1 MSASNRAVGRVQGDI
16 TISPQW
22 LLIAVLSTLLV
33 IGLFGFPAVDVASAN
48 TTTTESGTADG
59 EAGVDAEFDD
69 DEIEVGTEDTVEVE
83 VSNDDGE
90 IGLTFGNDP
99 PQEVEARLLRAEGT
113 EVELTDAP
121 DGVDIRTDSQRIG
134 TLEDGESETVP
145 FEIYVDED
153 EFDPGEE
160 FDLDI
165 EVSYT
170 DIERVEYT
178 LNADGD
184 VIGISNEAESDET
197 DTFTDTVSIEDEVRF
212 DVIDTE
218 SDVQVDD
225 SGEWTVV
232 MNNTGSENATDVVV
246 TAESGDSE
254 VFFGSD
260 SPTASRTVGEWAAGE
275 TKELTFRAGTTDEA
289 LIEPYPIGV
298 TVEYDDEDGDRQT
311 EDDADTGQATLEP
324 TDRQQYTVDDVSHEV
339 QIGDD
344 GLVAVNVTNHGPQ
357 SVTDAVVELSAGDG
371 DIAFGSAGEESGA
384 PPGEEFGLDVDG
396 LDDDGG
402 PGSPTAS
409 AYVGEW
415 EADETVTLVYQ
426 TAVADDA
433 VEREYPLEA
442 TITALDRNDNELEDR
457 DREFGFEPLPEQTFD
472 IQNADTSLRV
482 GEDGDV
488 VGSVTNDGEYTA
500 ENVVVQLASEPSNV
514 LPRNNE
520 YAIGDLEPG
529 ETAEFDF
536 RLGITEEAEAGP
548 QMLEFETRYRSDG
561 DIRVDSSQDIMVDVE
576 PDRDSFDVDVVNATF
591 EPGESDIIE
600 VELENNRDET
610 VTDVRAKVFPD
621 TPIASDDDESFVT
634 EIEPGETETVI
645 FDVGVDSGVSPQDYP
660 LSLDI
665 RYDDERGDS
674 QLSGTYQL
682 PITVTESTD
691 DGLPVWLISGGVL
704 VAIGGALVV
713 FRGRITDEAST
724 LRGRLDGN

>member
-1 MSASNRAVGRVQGDI
+1 MSATNRAVGRAEKEI
-16 TISPQW
+16 AFPPQW
-22 LLIAVLSTLLV
+22 LLIAVLSCLLV
-33 IGLFGFPAVDVASAN
+33 IGLFGFPAADVASAN
-48 TTTTESGTADG
+48 TTSGTAEG
-59 EAGVDAEFDD
+59 EPGIDADFDE

-83 VSNDDGE
+83 VTNDDGE

-113 EVELTDAP
+113 EVELTNAP
-121 DGVDIRTDSQRIG
+121 DGVEIRTDSQRIG
-134 TLEDGESETVP
+134 DLDDGESETIP
-145 FEIYVDED
+145 FQIYVDED

-160 FDLDI
+160 FDLRI

-170 DIERVEYT
+170 DIERVDYT
-178 LNADGD
+178 LNSDGD
-184 VIGISNEAESDET
+184 VIGISNDRESDET
-197 DTFTDTVSIEDEVRF
+197 DRFTDTVFIEDEVRF

-246 TAESGDSE
+246 TAESGDPE

-260 SPTASRTVGEWAAGE
+260 SPTASRSVDTWEAGE
-275 TKELTFRAGTTDEA
+275 TKEVTFRAGTTDEA

-298 TVEYDDEDGDRQT
+298 TVEYDDGDGDRQV
-311 EDDADTGQATLEP
+311 EDEAETGQATLEP
-324 TDRQQYTVDDVSHEV
+324 TDRQQYTVEDVSHEV

-344 GLVAVNVTNHGPQ
+344 GLMAVNVTNHGPQ

-371 DIAFGSAGEESGA
+371 DIAFGSASEESGSA
-384 PPGEEFGLDVDG
+384 GTGELGVNLDG
-396 LDDDGG
+396 FDDDVE
-402 PGSPTAS
+402 PASPSSA

-415 EADETVTLVYQ
+415 EAGETVTLVYQ
-426 TAVADDA
+426 TTVDEDA

-442 TITALDRNDNELEDR
+442 AITARDGNDNELEDR
-457 DREFGFEPLPEQTFD
+457 DREFGFQPLAEQSFSID
-472 IQNADTSLRV
+472 NAETSLRV
-482 GEDGDV
+482 GEDGNV
-488 VGSVTNDGEYTA
+488 MGSVTNDGEYTA

-514 LPRNNE
+514 LPRNEE
-520 YAIGDLEPG
+520 YAIGTLEPG

-561 DIRVDSSQDIMVDVE
+561 DIRVDGTQDIMVDVE
-576 PDRDSFDVDVVNATF
+576 QDRDSFAVDVVNASF
-591 EPGESDIIE
+591 APGDSGIIE
-600 VELENNRDET
+600 VELENNRDEP

-621 TPIASDDDESFVT
+621 EPISSDDDESFVT

-645 FDVGVDSGVSPQDYP
+645 FDVGVDDGISPQDYP

-682 PITVTESTD
+682 PITVTEATES
-691 DGLPVWLISGGVL
+691 GLPLWL
-704 VAIGGALVV
+704 IGGAFVAVGGVLVV
-713 FRGRITDEAST
+713 FRGRIGT
-724 LRGRLDGN
+724 GLDSVREQLGGN